1 MSKTM
6 ITEAP
11 HKIWKKKKK
20 TPTKKQR
27 AAFKKR
33 KAAAAAATDAAMT
46 LPVMH
51 RKKLYYSIYGGWHL
65 DDNDCPILFEKP
77 SHALAWSITRL
88 IRDGMDIDLSPY
100 FLSFIGLVEVH
111 PLSLV
116 KVSLSS
122 SSKIE
127 RNYFAGISM
136 YRVDTELLPCWT
148 MQTES
153 KYMKCKDSIVG
164 EVKASLKPKADYQ
177 LSAISTYKPKKS
189 CPQSSQDDLVTE
201 RSFLI
206 DSFKRKGSV
215 FIQMQTNCSKL
226 KDNKDFDKG

>member
-1 MSKTM
+1 
-6 ITEAP
+6 
-11 HKIWKKKKK
+11 
-20 TPTKKQR
+20 
-27 AAFKKR
+27 
-33 KAAAAAATDAAMT
+33 
-46 LPVMH
+46 
-51 RKKLYYSIYGGWHL
+51 
-65 DDNDCPILFEKP
+65 
-77 SHALAWSITRL
+77 
-88 IRDGMDIDLSPY
+88 
-100 FLSFIGLVEVH
+100 
-111 PLSLV
+111 
-116 KVSLSS
+116 
-122 SSKIE
+122 
-127 RNYFAGISM
+127 M

-226 KDNKDFDKG
+226 KEVHDILESQKLQKDQSDLKLKLQNTETNQSLKFQGILGGQSDFDRTKLENQEI